1 MTPATTAA
9 TAPCGPA
16 APLGWGANAQSAELT
31 EQQAVAGVLGGFRAV
46 TDLAACIL
54 PLLQALHWDG
64 DLVHVAES
72 LPHFADSLDLT
83 DLLNVMA
90 NMGYASTSEELRPSR
105 MDPRLMPCLFLP
117 EGEFSMAMVLV
128 RPSED
133 EPGKLVA
140 FDSTSRS
147 YVTIPPPDHAGRVY
161 LFRRLGEDERVEL
174 EEAPRNFV
182 GMVLNRFKPLFG
194 QMLFAS
200 LASNLLVLATPL
212 FTMAIYDKYLPTGA
226 FGILVAL
233 LAGVVVA
240 VAGDFAI
247 RNIRARMIAY
257 IGARLDHLLGLAIF
271 RRLLLLAPPYTELA
285 NPNAQIARLRDFELV
300 REFFTGPLATTLAE
314 APFVI
319 IFLVVM
325 GMLSGPLVAV
335 PAAAL
340 VVFLLIAHFARPVVE
355 RRVVASTRAASRR
368 QEFLVESLSKPRAI
382 KESGAEQV
390 WRDRYRALSA
400 EGGLKSHQ
408 AAQALAI
415 VSSMSQAI
423 VVLTGLLTLGWGVL
437 RVLEGAM
444 TVGALMASMMMVWWI
459 LRPLQTAFSLFSQ
472 IERVQA
478 SVGQINRLMHVRPER
493 VGTPAVQSQPR
504 LSGRLTLNNV
514 SLRYHPDADPAV
526 LGVSFQ
532 VEPGEVVAL
541 IGPNGCG
548 KSTVLKLVLGLYRP
562 QTGAV
567 QLDNIDIR
575 QLDPI
580 ELRRAIAY
588 VPQQPEMFFGTVAQN
603 LRLVRP
609 IATEAELRWACQEA
623 GVLEEIEALERGFE
637 TRLGD
642 GKTDR
647 VSSSLRQRLSL
658 ARAYLKRAPITL
670 MDEPASGLD
679 FMADRNF
686 MVTLERMRGH
696 STVLLVTHR
705 PSHLKLADKIVVM
718 HQGQVRMAG
727 PAKQVLDRLPAGFF

>member
-1 MTPATTAA
+1 MSTIPASS
-9 TAPCGPA
+9 
-16 APLGWGANAQSAELT
+16 LGWGGFVQHVELT
-31 EQQAVAGVLGGFRAV
+31 EKQAVEGVLGGFRAV
-46 TDLAACIL
+46 TDLAACVL
-54 PLLQALHWDG
+54 PLLQALRWDG
-64 DLVHVAES
+64 DLVHVAEA
-72 LPHFADSLDLT
+72 LPHFADQLDLT

-90 NMGYASTSEELRPSR
+90 NLGYASASERLCPSGL
-105 MDPRLMPCLFLP
+105 DSRLLPCLFLP
-117 EGEFSMAMVLV
+117 DGDHTMAMVLV
-128 RPSED
+128 RPADDGSE
-133 EPGKLVA
+133 KLVV
-140 FDSTSRS
+140 FDAASRS
-147 YVTIPPPDHAGRVY
+147 YLTITAPDSVGTVY
-161 LFRRLGEDERVEL
+161 LFRPLDEDQRIEM
-174 EEAPRNFV
+174 EEAPKNFV
-182 GMVLNRFKPLFG
+182 AMILGRFKPLFA
-194 QMLFAS
+194 QMLFTS

-212 FTMAIYDKYLPTGA
+212 FIMAIYDKFLPTGA
-226 FGILVAL
+226 FGILGAL
-233 LAGVVVA
+233 VAGVAVA
-240 VAGDFAI
+240 VAGDFAL

-314 APFVI
+314 APFVVL
-319 IFLVVM
+319 FLMVM
-325 GMLSGPLVAV
+325 GMLGG
-335 PAAAL
+335 AL
-340 VVFLLIAHFARPVVE
+340 VLVPSGALVLFFLFAHFARPLVE
-355 RRVVASTRAASRR
+355 RRVMASTRASSKR
-368 QEFLVESLSKPRAI
+368 QEFLVEALSKPRAI

-390 WRDRYRALSA
+390 WRERYRTLSA
-400 EGGLKSHQ
+400 DAGLKTH
-408 AAQALAI
+408 AANQALAM
-415 VSSMSQAI
+415 VASVSQAM

-437 RVLEGAM
+437 RVLDGAM
-444 TVGALMASMMMVWWI
+444 TVGGLMASMMMVWWI

-472 IERVQA
+472 IERVKA
-478 SVGQINRLMHVRPER
+478 SVAQINRLMQVRPER
-493 VGTPAVQSQPR
+493 AGTPAVQSQPR
-504 LSGRLTLNNV
+504 LSGRLSLNNV

-526 LGVSFQ
+526 LGVTFQ
-532 VEPGEVVAL
+532 VEPGEIVAL

-548 KSTVLKLVLGLYRP
+548 KSTVLKLLLGLYRP

-575 QLDPI
+575 QLDPV

-609 IATEAELRWACQEA
+609 IATDEELRWACREA
-623 GVLEEIEALERGFE
+623 GVLDDVEALEKGFE

-642 GKTDR
+642 GQTER
-647 VSSSLRQRLSL
+647 MSSSFRQRLSL

-670 MDEPASGLD
+670 LDEPASGLD

-696 STVLLVTHR
+696 STVMLVTHR

-718 HQGQVRMAG
+718 QQGQVRMAG

>member
-1 MTPATTAA
+1 MTPVNTAA

-16 APLGWGANAQSAELT
+16 VPLGWGANAQSAELT

-128 RPSED
+128 RPSDD

-368 QEFLVESLSKPRAI
+368 QEFLVEALSKPRAI

-390 WRDRYRALSA
+390 WRDRYRDLSA

>member
-1 MTPATTAA
+1 MSQSS
-9 TAPCGPA
+9 
-16 APLGWGANAQSAELT
+16 LGWGAAASSAELT
-31 EQQAVAGVLGGFRAV
+31 EQQAVEGVLGGFRAV
-46 TDLAACIL
+46 TDLAACVL
-54 PLLQALHWDG
+54 PLLQALQWDG
-64 DLVHVAES
+64 DLVHVAEA
-72 LPHFADSLDLT
+72 LPHFADQLDLT

-90 NMGYASTSEELRPSR
+90 NMGYASTSERLSPAR
-105 MDPRLMPCLFLP
+105 MDPRLMPCLYLP
-117 EGEFSMAMVLV
+117 EGEYSMAMVLV
-128 RPSED
+128 RADED
-133 EPGKLVA
+133 GTVVV
-140 FDSTSRS
+140 FDAAQRC
-147 YVTIPPPDHAGRVY
+147 YQTIAAPAAEGAIY
-161 LFRRLGEDERVEL
+161 LFRRLAEDERVEM
-174 EEAPRNFV
+174 EEAPKNFV
-182 GMVLNRFKPLFG
+182 GLVLGRFKPLFG

-212 FTMAIYDKYLPTGA
+212 FIMSIYDKYLPTGA
-226 FGILVAL
+226 WGILMSLVA
-233 LAGVVVA
+233 GVA
-240 VAGDFAI
+240 VAVTGDFAI
-247 RNIRARMIAY
+247 RAIRARMIAY

-314 APFVI
+314 LPFVI
-319 IFLVVM
+319 VFLVVM
-325 GMLSGPLVAV
+325 GMLAGTLVAV
-335 PAAAL
+335 PAGAL
-340 VVFLLIAHFARPVVE
+340 VVFLLVAHFARPVVE
-355 RRVVASTRAASRR
+355 KRVVASTRAASRR
-368 QEFLVESLSKPRAI
+368 QEFLVEALSKPRAI
-382 KESGAEQV
+382 KETGAEQV
-390 WRDRYRALSA
+390 WRERYRALSA
-400 EGGLKSHQ
+400 EAGLKSHA

-415 VSSMSQAI
+415 VSSISQAI
-423 VVLTGLLTLGWGVL
+423 VVLTGLLTLGWGVV
-437 RVLEGAM
+437 RVLDGAM

-478 SVGQINRLMHVRPER
+478 SVAQINRLMHVRPER
-493 VGTPAVQSQPR
+493 VGTPAIQSQPR
-504 LSGRLTLNNV
+504 LSGRLAFNNV

-526 LGVSFQ
+526 LGASFQ
-532 VEPGEVVAL
+532 AEPGEIVAL
-541 IGPNGCG
+541 VGPNGCG
-548 KSTVLKLVLGLYRP
+548 KSTVLKLLLGLYRP

-567 QLDNIDIR
+567 LLDNIDIR

-609 IATEAELRWACQEA
+609 IATDEELRWACGEA
-623 GVLEEIEALERGFE
+623 GVLDDIEALERGFE

-670 MDEPASGLD
+670 LDEPASGLD
-679 FMADRNF
+679 FMADRHF

-696 STVLLVTHR
+696 STVVLVTHR

-718 HQGQVRMAG
+718 QQGQVRMAG